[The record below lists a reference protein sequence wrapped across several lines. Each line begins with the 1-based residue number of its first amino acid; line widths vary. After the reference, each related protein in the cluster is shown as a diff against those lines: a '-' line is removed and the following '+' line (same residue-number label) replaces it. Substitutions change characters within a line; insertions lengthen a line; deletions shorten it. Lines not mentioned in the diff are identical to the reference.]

1 MQTEFYRSRAEFLP
15 TFSLALAVSLAGLNT
30 VIRSLPGGMGNGGG
44 GSMMPAL
51 AGYPYYKL
59 AERAPDP
66 AEQAAALRRFA
77 ENLLAEVEDTPQAV
91 VEVLNRHFWDL
102 V

>member
-1 MQTEFYRSRAEFLP
+1 
-15 TFSLALAVSLAGLNT
+15 
-30 VIRSLPGGMGNGGG
+30 
-44 GSMMPAL
+44 MMPAL